1 MRKQREWAVGAQSGW
16 WGASVDREGWNQH
29 DLARWAWVNGAVDD
43 QSRDTLGLRLRRRR
57 DVG

>member
-29 DLARWAWVNGAVDD
+29 DLEWAWVNGAVDD
-43 QSRDTLGLRLRRRR
+43 QSRGTLGLRLRRRR